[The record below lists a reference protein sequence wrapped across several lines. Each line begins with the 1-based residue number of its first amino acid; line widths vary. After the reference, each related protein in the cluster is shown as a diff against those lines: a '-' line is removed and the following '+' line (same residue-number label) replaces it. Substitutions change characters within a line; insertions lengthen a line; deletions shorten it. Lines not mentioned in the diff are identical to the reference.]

1 MRRLALFLTLLLVL
15 GACATASPDGTE
27 GPDATTA
34 PDSSAPF
41 GLYAASLQ
49 RFQQCD
55 DLLAYYVTHA
65 LEQVGPYGLN
75 GYWWGGPMPMMAMED
90 SAAAEAPTASG
101 SEGGLRAGVDYSVTN
116 VQTEGVDEPDMV
128 KTNGT
133 HIFTLTENRLVVTS
147 VDGAELSHVDVLEF
161 RGEEW
166 FGEMLLDG
174 DTILLAG
181 QSWSG
186 QSEVVSLIEVDVSDP
201 SDITVVRRMQIDGRY
216 VSSRL
221 ADGVVR
227 LVIRSFPV
235 GFEWAMPEGSG
246 LRSEREA
253 TEKNQEIIRAST
265 FDNWLPYFVLTDE
278 VTGSETDGVLADCG
292 RVYAPPAYSG
302 LATVSVLSFDLD
314 AGGLTDIETDGLVAE
329 GETIYASTDALYIAT
344 QRWIDWGI
352 LQEEGDAFDAAEEF
366 RTQIHKFAFAGD
378 RVTYEASGD
387 VPGFLNG
394 QWAMSEYEGDLRVA
408 STLDPWGWWTSE
420 TSESFLT
427 VLRPGDGEL
436 TEIGQVGEL
445 GKGERIYAVR
455 FIGPTGYVVTF
466 RQTDPLYVIDI
477 SDPTAPNV
485 AGEVKILG
493 YSAYLHPVGDGL
505 LVGIG
510 QDADERGRTE
520 GTQISLFDVSDPA
533 NPERIDQITFE
544 GGYSQA
550 EWDHRAFLFWGAED
564 LLFSPY
570 QMYQWD
576 EKTEKQS
583 FDAGALA
590 IRVGDGSLS
599 HEATLRNGLDG
610 PFTYGE
616 DDIIESEEKG
626 IWFDPWRAQ
635 INRIVIIGDHVF
647 TIGYSGIGIHT
658 LDGLETLDLEPWA

>member
-1 MRRLALFLTLLLVL
+1 MRRLALVLTLLLVV
-15 GACATASPDGTE
+15 GACATVSPDSTDGPGTTT
-27 GPDATTA
+27 GPDA
-34 PDSSAPF
+34 SGPF
-41 GLYAASLQ
+41 GVYAASLQ
-49 RFQQCD
+49 RFTQCD
-55 DLLAYYVTHA
+55 DLLDYYVTHA

-75 GYWWGGPMPMMAMED
+75 GYWWGGPMPMMVEEMATSD
-90 SAAAEAPTASG
+90 AAAPAGAD
-101 SEGGLRAGVDYSVTN
+101 GGLTAGVDYSVTN

-133 HIFTLTENRLVVTS
+133 HIFTLTDNRLVVTS
-147 VDGAELSHVDVLEF
+147 VDGAELSHLDVLEF

-174 DTILLAG
+174 DTILLTG
-181 QSWSG
+181 QAWSG
-186 QSEVVSLIEVDVSDP
+186 RSEVVSLVEVDISDP
-201 SDITVVRRMQIDGRY
+201 TDITVVRRMQIDGRY

-235 GFEWAMPEGSG
+235 GFEWATPEGSG
-246 LRSEREA
+246 LRAEREA
-253 TEKNQEIIRAST
+253 TEKNKEIIRNST

-292 RVYAPPAYSG
+292 RVYAPPSFSG

-314 AGGLTDIETDGLVAE
+314 SGGLTDIETDGVVAE
-329 GETIYASTDALYIAT
+329 GETIYASTEALYVAT

-352 LQEEGDAFDAAEEF
+352 LQEAGDAFDAAEEF
-366 RTQIHKFAFAGD
+366 RTQVHKFSFSGD
-378 RVTYEASGD
+378 RVTYVASGE

-394 QWAMSEYEGDLRVA
+394 QWAMSEHEGDLRVA

-427 VLRPGDGEL
+427 VLRPDGGEL
-436 TEIGQVGEL
+436 SEIGQVGGL
-445 GKGERIYAVR
+445 GRGERIYAVR
-455 FIGPTGYVVTF
+455 FIGPMGYVVTF
-466 RQTDPLYVIDI
+466 RQTDPLYVIDV
-477 SDPTAPNV
+477 SDPTDPTV
-485 AGEVKILG
+485 AGELKILG

-520 GTQISLFDVSDPA
+520 GTQVSLFDVSDPA

-550 EWDHRAFLFWGAED
+550 EWDHRAFLFWPARD
-564 LLFSPY
+564 LLFTPY
-570 QMYQWD
+570 QMWQWH
-576 EKTEKQS
+576 EETEKQS

-590 IRVGDGSLS
+590 IRVGDGMLG

-610 PFTYGE
+610 PYTYGE
-616 DDIIESEEKG
+616 DDVIDAEREG

-635 INRIVIIGDHVF
+635 VSRIVIIGEYIF
-647 TIGYSGIGIHT
+647 TVGPSGIGIHT